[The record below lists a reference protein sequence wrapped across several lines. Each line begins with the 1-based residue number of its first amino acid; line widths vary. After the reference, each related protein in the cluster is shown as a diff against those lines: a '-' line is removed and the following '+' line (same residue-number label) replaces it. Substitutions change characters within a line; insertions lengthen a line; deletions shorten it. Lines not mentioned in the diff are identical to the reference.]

1 MNRLNELNVGDR
13 VWMVPGDA
21 RNKPFQAEVVKK
33 GRKLMGFLQVFA
45 GRNGNPESLGGYPID
60 ADMTVTRLAVPLT
73 RANVGSGYRIYRDA
87 AEFEA
92 HKRANQLKLLIV
104 EQLQYV
110 DKPDLEVVE
119 NIAAMLG
126 IELENKD
133 EA

>member
-1 MNRLNELNVGDR
+1 
-13 VWMVPGDA
+13 MVPGDS

-60 ADMTVTRLAVPLT
+60 ADMTRTHQIIPMT
-73 RANVGSGYRIYRDA
+73 RASVGSGYFIYRDA
-87 AEFEA
+87 DEFEA
-92 HKRANQLKLLIV
+92 HKRASELKRLIV
-104 EQLQYV
+104 SALTYG
-110 DKPDLEVVE
+110 DKQPIDVVE